1 MEVELNLRAKR
12 SWDYSTDTENAQLKF
27 KRLLETS
34 QATELASAAEA
45 QDQLKKT
52 ILQLVDGNLS
62 FEGIL
67 RESEDCVQCT
77 SNAHEDK
84 LELQSCSSLTVQGC
98 VDLLKCQASKASCPL
113 DLLAAESLG
122 RRLIAIC
129 HNSSE
134 QLLSQNQLES
144 VLCVLEVIK
153 HMLSEQCF
161 NRVYFTKHLTSKGP
175 YLPLE
180 VVWMLHKNCIVSF
193 NTYLACCLQHS
204 HTVEVM
210 SGGLIS
216 LCSCMMNKDKQE
228 NILSD
233 LLGRLVTFAFLENKA
248 KEGSNNKLDK
258 ISQEILDNV
267 VERSDFS
274 ACKIG
279 KEYSSQKSNSNS
291 LCVLEIV
298 RRLND
303 IPWTAIKRFFTRQVN
318 RFFAMPSQEGKKIS

>member
-12 SWDYSTDTENAQLKF
+12 SWDCSTDTENAQLNYKF

-34 QATELASAAEA
+34 QATELASAAET

-52 ILQLVDGNLS
+52 ILQLVDNNLS

-84 LELQSCSSLTVQGC
+84 LELQSCPYLIVQGC

-134 QLLSQNQLES
+134 QLLSKNQLES

-161 NRVYFTKHLTSKGP
+161 NRVYFTKQLTSKVK
-175 YLPLE
+175 Y
-180 VVWMLHKNCIVSF
+180 MHSIV
-193 NTYLACCLQHS
+193 
-204 HTVEVM
+204 
-210 SGGLIS
+210 
-216 LCSCMMNKDKQE
+216 
-228 NILSD
+228 
-233 LLGRLVTFAFLENKA
+233 
-248 KEGSNNKLDK
+248 
-258 ISQEILDNV
+258 
-267 VERSDFS
+267 
-274 ACKIG
+274 
-279 KEYSSQKSNSNS
+279 
-291 LCVLEIV
+291 IV
-298 RRLND
+298 CFVFPR
-303 IPWTAIKRFFTRQVN
+303 
-318 RFFAMPSQEGKKIS
+318 